1 MATAEQIASQS
12 FSAGN
17 SKKRVLPLP
26 VLIYLIVVVVPF
38 HFNAGPVLLT
48 GVRAFLLFLIVPL
61 TIKLLSGKYG
71 RLVAADFL
79 FFLHMG
85 WAAIALSVNNPDRTV
100 QFIGSNAVE
109 FLGGYILARAYVRSP
124 EVLMAVWKL
133 LFVFVILTLPLAAFE
148 AVTARPIAIEMISKL
163 PGIQSLANIVMESRM
178 GLDRAQVVFAHPI
191 HYGLFC
197 SVTFSLCVVGMK
209 KEWGNFRRIL
219 TTGMI
224 CAGVF
229 LSLSS
234 GALLPVAL
242 QIGLIIWAAV
252 FDKLKARWMLLM
264 SLIVLAYITID
275 LLSNRT
281 PIRVFMSYATFSPH
295 NAFWRGLIFEFGI
308 QNVWDNPIFGLGL
321 NDWKRPGWMHASTV
335 DNFWLL
341 IAMQF
346 GIPGF
351 ILLVIG
357 YFEIL
362 IRIGISKV
370 DADPLTWRLR
380 RAYMFSFIGLTL
392 TLSTVHVWT
401 NIYSFTFFML
411 GSGVWFIFAKPEAPS
426 DTTEAE
432 EVIDGRRRQLT
443 RISKNAPVL
452 ARSPAEEPETRAEA
466 TPLSRAKEETGSP
479 RRDNVPFTR
488 FPNGSEPKKTPPLET
503 DHSNL
508 LRVIPTNR
516 RSLRFSGSCPV
527 SSFWKSSL
535 CIFP

>member
-1 MATAEQIASQS
+1 MWVPVNLAGHQAVATADHIAPHSIS
-12 FSAGN
+12 TAGQGG
-17 SKKRVLPLP
+17 RVLPFP
-26 VLIYLIVVVVPF
+26 VLFYLIMVVVPF
-38 HFNAGPVLLT
+38 QFYAGPVLLN

-61 TIKLLSGKYG
+61 TVNLLRGKYG

-79 FFLHMG
+79 FFVHMA
-85 WAAIALSVNNPDRTV
+85 WAAVALQVNNPDRTI

-109 FLGGYILARAYVRSP
+109 FLGGYLLARAYVRSP
-124 EVLMAVWKL
+124 EVLMAVWKV
-133 LFVFVILTLPLAAFE
+133 LFVIIILTLPLALFE
-148 AVTARPIAIEMISKL
+148 AKTARPIAIEIINKL
-163 PGIQSLANIVMESRM
+163 PGIHSLANIVMESRM

-197 SVTFSLCVVGMK
+197 SVAFSLCIIGMK
-209 KEWGNFRRIL
+209 GEWSNFRRYL
-219 TTGMI
+219 TTGLI

-234 GALLPVAL
+234 GALLPVFL
-242 QIGLIIWAAV
+242 QIGLIIWAAI
-252 FDKLKARWMLLM
+252 FNKLKSRWMLLL
-264 SLIVLAYITID
+264 SLIVLCYITID

-295 NAFWRGLIFEFGI
+295 NAYWRGLIFEFGI

-357 YFEIL
+357 YFEIIL
-362 IRIGISKV
+362 RIAFAKV

-380 RAYMFSFIGLTL
+380 RAYMFSFIGMTF

-401 NIYSFTFFML
+401 NIYSWTFFML

-426 DTTEAE
+426 EAKAAQD
-432 EVIDGRRRQLT
+432 VPDGRRRTVT
-443 RISKNAPVL
+443 RIRGDVPVL
-452 ARSPAEEPETRAEA
+452 ARDHTAATKPEPKAEDRPKTRRVD
-466 TPLSRAKEETGSP
+466 TQDRSP
-479 RRDNVPFTR
+479 RRDQVPYTR
-488 FPNGSEPKKTPPLET
+488 FPNGRDTKK
-503 DHSNL
+503 
-508 LRVIPTNR
+508 R
-516 RSLRFSGSCPV
+516 R
-527 SSFWKSSL
+527 
-535 CIFP
+535 

>member
-1 MATAEQIASQS
+1 MATADQIAPQS
-12 FSAGN
+12 FSAAN
-17 SKKRVLPLP
+17 QSKRVLPLP
-26 VLIYLIVVVVPF
+26 VLFYLIMVVVPF
-38 HFNAGPVLLT
+38 QFYAGPVLLN
-48 GVRAFLLFLIVPL
+48 GVRAFLLVMIVPL
-61 TIKLLSGKYG
+61 TINLMSGKYG
-71 RLVAADFL
+71 RLVFADFL

-85 WAAIALSVNNPDRTV
+85 WAAVALQVNNPDRTV

-124 EVLMAVWKL
+124 QVLMAVWKV
-133 LFVFVILTLPLAAFE
+133 LFVIIILTLPLALFE
-148 AVTARPIAIEMISKL
+148 AKTARPIAIEMIAKL
-163 PGIQSLANIVMESRM
+163 PGLFSLENIVMESRM

-197 SVTFSLCVVGMK
+197 SVAFALCVVGMK
-209 KEWGNFRRIL
+209 GEWGNFRRYL
-219 TTGMI
+219 TTGLI

-242 QIGLIIWAAV
+242 QIGLIIWAAM
-252 FDKLKARWMLLM
+252 FNKLKSRWMLLL

-295 NAFWRGLIFEFGI
+295 NAYWRGLIFEHGI
-308 QNVWDNPIFGLGL
+308 QNVWDNPVFGLGL

-351 ILLVIG
+351 ILLVLG
-357 YFEIL
+357 FFEIIL
-362 IRIGISKV
+362 RIAFAKV

-380 RAYMFSFIGLTL
+380 RAYMFSFIGMTF

-401 NIYSFTFFML
+401 NIYSWTFFML
-411 GSGVWFIFAKPEAPS
+411 GSGVWFIFTKPEGPS
-426 DTTEAE
+426 ATDEAE
-432 EVIDGRRRQLT
+432 EAPGRRRPAVT
-443 RISKNAPVL
+443 RIRGDAPVL
-452 ARSPAEEPETRAEA
+452 ARDLTVEPKVKETSKTR
-466 TPLSRAKEETGSP
+466 RINTGTQSP
-479 RRDNVPFTR
+479 RRDHMPYTR
-488 FPNGSEPKKTPPLET
+488 FPNGHDPKK
-503 DHSNL
+503 
-508 LRVIPTNR
+508 R
-516 RSLRFSGSCPV
+516 R
-527 SSFWKSSL
+527 
-535 CIFP
+535 

>member
-1 MATAEQIASQS
+1 MATAEHIAPKS
-12 FSAGN
+12 FGAAN

-48 GVRAFLLFLIVPL
+48 GVRAFLLVLIVPL
-61 TIKLLSGKYG
+61 TIKLFTGKFG
-71 RLVAADFL
+71 RLVFADFL

-124 EVLMAVWKL
+124 EVLMAVWKV
-133 LFVFVILTLPLAAFE
+133 LFVVVILTLPLAAFE
-148 AVTARPIAIEMISKL
+148 AVTARPIAIEIISKL

-209 KEWGNFRRIL
+209 KEWGNFRRLL

-224 CAGVF
+224 CTGVF

-295 NAFWRGLIFEFGI
+295 NAFWRGLIFEYGI
-308 QNVWDNPIFGLGL
+308 QNVWDSPVFGIGL

-362 IRIGISKV
+362 IRIGVSKV
-370 DADPLTWRLR
+370 DADPVTWRLR
-380 RAYMFSFIGLTL
+380 RAYMFSFIGMTL

-411 GSGVWFIFAKPEAPS
+411 GSGVWFIFAKPQAPS
-426 DTTEAE
+426 DAPEIEEEAS
-432 EVIDGRRRQLT
+432 GRRPNLA
-443 RISKNAPVL
+443 RISKDAPVL
-452 ARSPAEEPETRAEA
+452 ARGRAPEPTPKKETA
-466 TPLSRAKEETGSP
+466 TLSRPKEDASAK
-479 RRDNVPFTR
+479 RRGDGVPFTR
-488 FPNGSEPKKTPPLET
+488 FPNGSEPK
-503 DHSNL
+503 
-508 LRVIPTNR
+508 R
-516 RSLRFSGSCPV
+516 RR
-527 SSFWKSSL
+527 
-535 CIFP
+535 